1 MPSFNL
7 SLYDFDPFGVFSQTL
22 NGTTTYTGS
31 GSVDG
36 TAVVTDNGTGLDG
49 LTLEDNTSGETA
61 TADIFINGVLD
72 TGADVSAE
80 ETWTLV
86 DTVTGQTFQLAT
98 FHIENG
104 ANAGY
109 YTLSE
114 VPLVPGRTYRTIDFD
129 STPDASAGDPVFAYA
144 DNEFADGIVEG
155 TSGDDVIDG
164 GYSGDPEGDV
174 VDGNDAFGVGPPTPL
189 QFNWTDYAD
198 ETNLAGGVSQNTG
211 GIQVDVSL
219 SAPAGNEFSAE
230 HSGPKY
236 REAGEPFNSNSSAY
250 LYQNGSSTDA
260 NVTVDF
266 SSSTGSGFEDTVEN
280 VQFRINDI
288 DGVINTANN
297 FQDILTITAFDADG
311 NEVPVNITISGDDGL
326 SNQTVTAAISNNN
339 EAQANGSI
347 LVEIP
352 GPVAQIIINYDN
364 GGDTQQAVYLSDI
377 HFDAVPLGSNDD
389 VIQAGAGNDI
399 VDGQYGDDELYGEA
413 GDDTLTGGSG
423 SDILDGGTG
432 NDTLNVGSGD
442 TATGGDGDDTFV
454 IDDTVLGGGTIS
466 ITGGEGDETTGDTLD
481 FNGQLA
487 PGSVVIS
494 NSDDNAGGL
503 SGTATLLDGT
513 VVNFSEIE
521 SIICFAEGT
530 LIETLLGPCP
540 IEDIQ
545 VGDQVICRDRGPMAV
560 RWHGSRAVP
569 AKGDLAPIR
578 FAPGAVGNTRPLLV
592 SPQHRMLVTDH
603 RAQLYFGESE
613 ILVPAK
619 ALINGRDV
627 VVAEAEMVTYHHLL
641 FDWHAILTAEGA
653 AAESYHPGAYSLEGL
668 HDQAREELF
677 EVFPAL
683 RSDPSIYGAMARM
696 TVSVKAG
703 SVLAA

>member
-7 SLYDFDPFGVFSQTL
+7 SLYNFDPFSLFSLTVS
-22 NGTTTYTGS
+22 GTATYTGS
-31 GSVDG
+31 GIVDG
-36 TAVVTDNGTGLDG
+36 TAVLTDNGSGIDG
-49 LTLEDNTSGETA
+49 LTLEDDSSGETA
-61 TADIFINGVLD
+61 TADVFINGVLN

-80 ETWTLV
+80 ETWTLR
-86 DTVTGQTFQLAT
+86 DTVTGDTFQVVT

-104 ANAGY
+104 PNAGY

-114 VPLVPGRTYRTIDFD
+114 VPLVSGRTYETIAFD
-129 STPDASAGDPVFAYA
+129 STPDAGAGDPVFTYA
-144 DNEFADGIVEG
+144 DNEFPDGVVEG
-155 TSGDDVIDG
+155 TSGDDVING
-164 GYSGDPEGDV
+164 SYSGDPDGDV
-174 VDGNDAFGVGPPTPL
+174 VDGDDAFGTANPSNL

-198 ETNLAGGVSQNTG
+198 ETNLAGGVSQDTG
-211 GIQVDVSL
+211 GITVDVSL

-230 HSGPKY
+230 HTPPQY
-236 REAGEPFNSNSSAY
+236 TAAGEPFNARSSAF
-250 LYQNGSSTDA
+250 LYQNGTSTDA
-260 NVTVDF
+260 NVTIDF
-266 SSSTGSGFEDTVEN
+266 SANSNSGLEDEVRD

-288 DGVINTANN
+288 DGVINSANN

-311 NEVPVNITISGDDGL
+311 NEVPVNITISGDDSLNG
-326 SNQTVTAAISNNN
+326 QTVTAAISNNS
-339 EAQANGSI
+339 ESQANGSI

-364 GGDTQQAVYLSDI
+364 GGDTQQAVYLTDI
-377 HFDAVPLGSNDD
+377 HFVSIPIGSNDD

-399 VDGQYGDDELYGEA
+399 VDGQLGDDELYGEA
-413 GDDTLTGGSG
+413 GDDTLTGGAG
-423 SDILDGGTG
+423 SDLLDGGTG
-432 NDTLNVGSGD
+432 DDTLNVGSGD
-442 TATGGDGDDTFV
+442 TALGGDGDDAFI
-454 IDDTVLGGGTIS
+454 IDDTALGGGTIT
-466 ITGGEGDETTGDTLD
+466 ITGGEGDETNGDSLD

-487 PGSVVIS
+487 PGSIVFS
-494 NSDDNAGGL
+494 NTDDNAGGL

-521 SIICFAEGT
+521 NIICFAKGT

-545 VGDQVICRDRGPMAV
+545 VGDQVICQDRGPVAV
-560 RWHGSRAVP
+560 RWHGSRTVP
-569 AKGDLAPIR
+569 AKGKLAPIR
-578 FAPGAVGNTRPLLV
+578 FAEGALGNSRPLLV
-592 SPQHRMLVTDH
+592 SPQHRMLVGDH

-627 VVAEAEMVTYHHLL
+627 VVAEAEEITYHHLL

-668 HDQAREELF
+668 HDKSREELF

-683 RSDPSIYGAMARM
+683 RADPSIYGSMARM
-696 TVSVKAG
+696 TVGVKAG
-703 SVLAA
+703 SILAA